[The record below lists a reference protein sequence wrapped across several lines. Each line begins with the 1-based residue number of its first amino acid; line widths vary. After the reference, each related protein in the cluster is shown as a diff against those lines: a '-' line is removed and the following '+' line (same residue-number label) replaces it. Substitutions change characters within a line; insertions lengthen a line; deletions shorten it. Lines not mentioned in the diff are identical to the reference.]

1 MVDRR
6 ATKSLTVLGWCGMV
20 GSSTSM
26 HFLNFL
32 DRGWQV
38 VHFTGI
44 VWDIGDSL
52 GSRWSKRDFTST
64 ISYLRH
70 SIYVA
75 ATNRR
80 RAKMHTP

>member
-1 MVDRR
+1 
-6 ATKSLTVLGWCGMV
+6 
-20 GSSTSM
+20 M
-26 HFLNFL
+26 HFLTFL

-38 VHFTGI
+38 GHFTGI

-75 ATNRR
+75 ATNTVGAGQRCIPLR
-80 RAKMHTP
+80 NFDDSYLLMREKCLCRMQ